1 MASTSVIPVRQAEQ
15 AGDTLWSFNN
25 VGTYPGPKGLTVLHN
40 SATDRRLLVQRQV
53 AEALHRCSNFRTL
66 EAHKQAIIQGLPH
79 LKGQDD
85 SVLSALGDVA
95 NAGLLESATQCWT
108 RLVDLQQSR
117 ELKSAGRAFIITCD
131 RPVALERI
139 LTSLTVQGLPTDL
152 EGIWV
157 VDDSRMEANALRNSQ
172 IIESV
177 QKVAP
182 FKVRHVDDAARSHL
196 IGKIKT
202 SLPGHGHV
210 IDWLLTREV
219 WGDTATYGVA
229 RNITL
234 LLSVGKKAF
243 VLDDDILPEAVAP
256 PLASSGLR
264 FSDANER
271 EAIFYN
277 TNEDLL
283 QHTLTIAQSPLA
295 LMQQSLGQKLSSLL
309 PRHLKNPSD
318 LAGLDGNRTAR
329 LTGSSPVLMTQCG
342 SWGDPGTSD
351 SKWIFHLPNSSIEKL
366 LSKTADIDALV
377 GARNCW
383 HGYKAPAISGFGTLS
398 QLTGLDHNYLM
409 PPYLPA
415 GRGEDIVFGVS
426 LNLLHPQSVVFN
438 EAWAIHHAP
447 IEGRDSRASLE
458 PISCPL
464 SHALL
469 VDWLSTD
476 PTASWGLPAEAKLSA
491 LADRLE
497 IFSQLEPDII
507 SSLLIEGLVSRR
519 SQLLHQCVKRI
530 EELDNLQHLP
540 GHAQWKRFLEGSRD
554 RLAYEIQTPE
564 GAITGPGGK
573 PAQEALTSLKD
584 HGSLLSQALK
594 IWPEICDLARNLES

>member
-1 MASTSVIPVRQAEQ
+1 MELQQRWNVSGPERPYGPSQLSDRPQASCR
-15 AGDTLWSFNN
+15 
-25 VGTYPGPKGLTVLHN
+25 
-40 SATDRRLLVQRQV
+40 DRWL
-53 AEALHRCSNFRTL
+53 LHRCSNFHTL

-139 LTSLTVQGLPTDL
+139 LTSLTVQGLPADL

-271 EAIFYN
+271 EAIFYD

-309 PRHLKNPSD
+309 PRHLKNP
-318 LAGLDGNRTAR
+318 
-329 LTGSSPVLMTQCG
+329 
-342 SWGDPGTSD
+342 
-351 SKWIFHLPNSSIEKL
+351 
-366 LSKTADIDALV
+366 
-377 GARNCW
+377 
-383 HGYKAPAISGFGTLS
+383 
-398 QLTGLDHNYLM
+398 
-409 PPYLPA
+409 
-415 GRGEDIVFGVS
+415 
-426 LNLLHPQSVVFN
+426 
-438 EAWAIHHAP
+438 P
-447 IEGRDSRASLE
+447 I
-458 PISCPL
+458 
-464 SHALL
+464 
-469 VDWLSTD
+469 
-476 PTASWGLPAEAKLSA
+476 
-491 LADRLE
+491 
-497 IFSQLEPDII
+497 
-507 SSLLIEGLVSRR
+507 
-519 SQLLHQCVKRI
+519 
-530 EELDNLQHLP
+530 
-540 GHAQWKRFLEGSRD
+540 
-554 RLAYEIQTPE
+554 
-564 GAITGPGGK
+564 
-573 PAQEALTSLKD
+573 
-584 HGSLLSQALK
+584 
-594 IWPEICDLARNLES
+594 